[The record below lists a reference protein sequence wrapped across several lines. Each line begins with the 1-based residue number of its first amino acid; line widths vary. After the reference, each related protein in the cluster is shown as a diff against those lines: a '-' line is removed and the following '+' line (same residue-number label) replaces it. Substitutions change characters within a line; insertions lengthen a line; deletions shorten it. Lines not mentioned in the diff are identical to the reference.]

1 MRDATG
7 KLVIPR
13 QQNMYPLSRI
23 VLVRNHHQEQMF
35 LANFVMNERR
45 RSTGGNAFNPAIHAA
60 HSERNAVLDELK
72 SQMLTY
78 DALPGYKYSSAVL
91 GFHGT
96 SIETADMVCS
106 SGLARVDAGE
116 DRCMQCDACTR

>member
-7 KLVIPR
+7 KLKIPR
-13 QQNMYPLSRI
+13 KQNKYPLSRI
-23 VLVRNHHQEQMF
+23 VLVRNLHQEQVF
-35 LANFVMNERR
+35 LSSFVMNESR
-45 RSTGGNAFNPAIHAA
+45 RSTGGNAFNPAIHPA

-72 SQMLTY
+72 SQMLTC

-91 GFHGT
+91 GFHGMP
-96 SIETADMVCS
+96 IEIADMVCS

-116 DRCMQCDACTR
+116 DRCM